1 MIKKAVEQFVSIE
14 GLLKMLMFDYL
25 IGNSDRHQN
34 NWAILIE
41 NDKKQWSPLYDNS
54 SSLCAYIS
62 EEKIEEYFGKDKNR
76 WKALVDTKSRSL
88 IRCTVS
94 DEKRPTHLD
103 VLKYLR
109 ENYFE
114 ETCDFAKKIVTLMT
128 EERVYAILNLYSE
141 EELSSNKKRL
151 ILKYLLEKRRMLKN
165 VYFGEEE

>member
-1 MIKKAVEQFVSIE
+1 M
-14 GLLKMLMFDYL
+14 
-25 IGNSDRHQN
+25 
-34 NWAILIE
+34 
-41 NDKKQWSPLYDNS
+41 
-54 SSLCAYIS
+54 
-62 EEKIEEYFGKDKNR
+62 
-76 WKALVDTKSRSL
+76 
-88 IRCTVS
+88 
-94 DEKRPTHLD
+94 
-103 VLKYLR
+103 LKYLR